1 MACLERQFNYIR
13 GFTWGAKQE
22 RSTPQSC
29 HVGGCVGSPDA
40 GIVESAVPG
49 ATVVPKFPADLLTG
63 QFCSL
68 PESRASDSR
77 DADRDSPSRL
87 PVTARF
93 GGSFRLRGSTPL
105 TCSARWRR
113 SPGRRGHRSPAR

>member
-1 MACLERQFNYIR
+1 MRE
-13 GFTWGAKQE
+13 
-22 RSTPQSC
+22 QSRNGLTRNL
-29 HVGGCVGSPDA
+29 VTYSVAWIAVCVGLGLSGVATAQTPTGGPDA
-40 GIVESAVPG
+40 GIVESAIPG
-49 ATVVPKFPADLLTG
+49 ANPVPKFPADLLTG

-93 GGSFRLRGSTPL
+93 GGSFRLRRAGRGS
-105 TCSARWRR
+105 S
-113 SPGRRGHRSPAR
+113 

>member
-1 MACLERQFNYIR
+1 VSLGL
-13 GFTWGAKQE
+13 GFSGAATGQ
-22 RSTPQSC
+22 TPT
-29 HVGGCVGSPDA
+29 GGPDA

-93 GGSFRLRGSTPL
+93 GGSFRLRRAG
-105 TCSARWRR
+105 CR
-113 SPGRRGHRSPAR
+113 SS